1 METVVAAAVTGAFT
15 LLGVWLTVRGSRRA
29 SLRQHEEQNGQL
41 GVILENQIR
50 FIEHTEA
57 FSERV
62 EAIDG
67 KMNDLRESHEVLF
80 GLVAEVDQKVTKSTR
95 KRAPQEVVG

>member
-1 METVVAAAVTGAFT
+1 MAAAVTGAFT

-50 FIEHTEA
+50 FLES
-57 FSERV
+57 SESFR
-62 EAIDG
+62 ERFDTIDAKVG
-67 KMNDLRESHEVLF
+67 DLRESHEVLF
-80 GLVAEVDQKVTKSTR
+80 GMVADLDTKLAKTR
-95 KRAPQEVVG
+95 KRTVEKEVV